1 MKDPRLRTVL
11 GGAIALLVGLGC
23 SVLDPTPRPVST
35 PVWST
40 PTALP
45 VPTATLEPTPS
56 PSPTA
61 VAVAPTP
68 PEPVER
74 GAIEPGEAV
83 QGTLPFLGVD
93 VWTFDAGAG
102 QYVTIGMNATDPSAL
117 DTYLELYDG
126 DGVLVAED
134 DDSGGDTNSLIIEFP
149 VVVTETL
156 TIRALTYSG
165 SGDYA
170 LNVNIVEPSSGGTLW
185 YASAVEG
192 VLPAPWS
199 RYEWT
204 FEGEEGQVVNVTMDA
219 ADDIL
224 DCYLELY
231 GPDDVFLTD
240 DDDSGVGYDALIEY
254 YTLPSDGAYSVVT
267 RGGEFGATGAYT
279 LALELTEMVVRG
291 TLAYDDSVSATLEP
305 DTRHHW
311 LFDGE
316 EGDVVSISMSGEL
329 DAYLELFAPDGVR
342 VAVDD
347 DGGGGSNAAIV
358 AFELPLG
365 GTYRI
370 ITRGHDDHDVGEY
383 ELMLVGP

>member
-1 MKDPRLRTVL
+1 M
-11 GGAIALLVGLGC
+11 LLLTGLACGT
-23 SVLDPTPRPVST
+23 LDPTPRPVST
-35 PVWST
+35 SVWST

-45 VPTATLEPTPS
+45 VPTVTTVPTLS

-61 VAVAPTP
+61 AVVPTP

-74 GAIEPGEAV
+74 GAIQPGETV
-83 QGTLPFLGVD
+83 RGTLPLFGTD

-102 QYVTIGMNATDPSAL
+102 QYVTIGMSAADPSAL
-117 DTYLELYDG
+117 DTYLELYDAG
-126 DGVLVAED
+126 GVLVAED
-134 DDSGGDTNSLIIEFP
+134 DDSGGDTNSLIVEFS
-149 VVVTETL
+149 VVVTGTF

-165 SGDYA
+165 SGDYV
-170 LNVNIVEPSSGGTLW
+170 LNVDIVEPSGGGTLW
-185 YASAVEG
+185 YTTTVEG
-192 VLPAPWS
+192 VLPASWS

-204 FEGEEGQVVNVTMDA
+204 FEGEEGQVINFAMNAT
-219 ADDIL
+219 DDVL

-240 DDDSGVGYDALIEY
+240 DDDSGVEYDALIEY
-254 YTLPSDGAYSVVT
+254 YTLPSDGTYSVVT

-279 LALELTEMVVRG
+279 LALELTEMAVQG
-291 TLAYDDSVSATLEP
+291 ALAYGDIVSATLEP

-316 EGDVVSISMSGEL
+316 AGDVVGISMSGEL
-329 DAYLELFAPDGVR
+329 DTYLELFAPDGVR

-347 DGGGGSNAAIV
+347 DGGSGSDAAII
-358 AFELPLG
+358 AFELPLS

-370 ITRGHDDHDVGEY
+370 IARGHDDKDVGKY
-383 ELMLVGP
+383 ELTLVRP